1 MFCIAHKLVDLYSDE
16 AISWYAVGCY
26 YDLIGKSD
34 QARRYLSKA
43 TSIDRL
49 FGPAWLAYGHSF
61 AKENEH
67 DQVII
72 IIIIFDVRD
81 LICDLINVF
90 IMDLVFEQAMAA
102 YFKAT
107 QLMRGCHLPPLYI
120 GVECGLT
127 KNYDL
132 SQKFFY
138 QAMSIAPLDVF
149 VLHELGVIK
158 FEIEGEG

>member
-1 MFCIAHKLVDLYSDE
+1 MHNFLIIIEYLHKMEISELFCIAHKLVDLYSDE

-67 DQVII
+67 DQVI
-72 IIIIFDVRD
+72 
-81 LICDLINVF
+81 
-90 IMDLVFEQAMAA
+90 
-102 YFKAT
+102 K
-107 QLMRGCHLPPLYI
+107 LMFQI
-120 GVECGLT
+120 
-127 KNYDL
+127 
-132 SQKFFY
+132 
-138 QAMSIAPLDVF
+138 
-149 VLHELGVIK
+149 
-158 FEIEGEG
+158 